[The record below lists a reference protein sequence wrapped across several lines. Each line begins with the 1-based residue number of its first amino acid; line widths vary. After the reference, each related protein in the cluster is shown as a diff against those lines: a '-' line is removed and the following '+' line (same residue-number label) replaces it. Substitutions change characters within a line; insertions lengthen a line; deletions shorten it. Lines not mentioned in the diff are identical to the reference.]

1 VRQEIKAL
9 LDHAQQTQV
18 NTLLDYQITNEEDE
32 NFEWS
37 LALPD
42 CMFNRSWFDQK
53 ELISIRVY
61 LKCAPLKDPNLR
73 TLYRKIE
80 KSKEERRRQA
90 YQVPL
95 SARYVANASPVT
107 VDREEVTQAGI
118 PARGEVQGTRGL
130 LKASASGS

>member
-42 CMFNRSWFDQK
+42 CMFKRSWFDQK

-61 LKCAPLKDPNLR
+61 LKRAPLKDLNLR

-95 SARYVANASPVT
+95 SARYVANALPAT

-130 LKASASGS
+130 LKALASGS

>member
-42 CMFNRSWFDQK
+42 CMFKRSWFDQK

-61 LKCAPLKDPNLR
+61 LKRAPLKVPNLR

-80 KSKEERRRQA
+80 KPKEERRRQA

-95 SARYVANASPVT
+95 SARYVANASPAT
-107 VDREEVTQAGI
+107 VD
-118 PARGEVQGTRGL
+118 
-130 LKASASGS
+130 